1 MKLILEIN
9 NKTDCE
15 IEKDL
20 MEKIFRNTVEAVREE
35 YFFSEKNISV
45 SVALVDSN
53 EIQLLNEKYRSKNE
67 VTDILSFSDFENLN
81 PEDREKKDIF
91 LGELV
96 LCCEYIKK
104 SANINNVSFDKEISY
119 IFSHGI
125 LHLLGVSHG
134 DEMFSIQDQVLKK
147 VFSEK

>member
-1 MKLILEIN
+1 MKFILEIN
-9 NKTDCE
+9 NKTNCE
-15 IEKDL
+15 IEKKIL
-20 MEKIFRNTVEAVREE
+20 EKVFRYTVKEANGENIFSR
-35 YFFSEKNISV
+35 KNVSA
-45 SVALVDSN
+45 SVALVDLS
-53 EIQLLNEKYRSKNE
+53 EMRMLNKTHRNKDEA
-67 VTDILSFSDFENLN
+67 TDVLSFSDFENLSQ
-81 PEDREKKDIF
+81 EDKGKKDIF

-104 SANINNVSFDKEISY
+104 SAKINNMSFPEELGY

-125 LHLLGVSHG
+125 LHLLGVSHS